1 MTGRHDP
8 TLHPLDRATC
18 LTRLPDGALAGRTD
32 PAYANMVGPFGG
44 LTAAIML
51 NAAMIHPD
59 RLGDPVALTVN
70 YAGAVADGEFRI
82 EAVPMRTNRSTQ
94 HWSIVATQGDQVTTT
109 ATAFFAL
116 RRETWASTETGFPQ
130 VPPAASLPS
139 ADNSAFATWTRCYDM
154 RFVRGPLP
162 RDSGPAEAPD
172 SVSTMWIRDEPPRPI
187 DFVSLAAICD
197 SFFPRVM
204 IRRPRRVP
212 AGTVSITTYFHADS
226 KHLARVGEKHVL
238 ATAHASRFGLGYH
251 DQSAEIWSEG
261 GELLATSHQV
271 VYFKE

>member
-1 MTGRHDP
+1 MT
-8 TLHPLDRATC
+8 
-18 LTRLPDGALAGRTD
+18 
-32 PAYANMVGPFGG
+32 M
-44 LTAAIML
+44 
-51 NAAMIHPD
+51 
-59 RLGDPVALTVN
+59 
-70 YAGAVADGEFRI
+70 
-82 EAVPMRTNRSTQ
+82 
-94 HWSIVATQGDQVTTT
+94 TQGSEVTTT

-130 VPPAASLPS
+130 VPAADSLPRMDS
-139 ADNSAFATWTRCYDM
+139 SAFAQWTKCYDM
-154 RFVRGPLP
+154 RFVKGFWPDGSTPEQEL
-162 RDSGPAEAPD
+162 D
-172 SVSTMWIRDEPPRPI
+172 SVSTLWIRDDPPRPM

-212 AGTVSITTYFHADS
+212 AGTVSLTTYFHADA

-238 ATAHASRFGLGYH
+238 ATARASRFGLGYH

>member
-1 MTGRHDP
+1 MTATSDP
-8 TLHPLDRATC
+8 THPLDRAT
-18 LTRLPDGALAGRTD
+18 RLARNPDGELTGRTE

-44 LTAAIML
+44 VTAAAML
-51 NAAMIHPD
+51 SAALAHPD

-82 EAVPMRTNRSTQ
+82 DVVPMRTNRSTQ
-94 HWSIVATQGDQVTTT
+94 HWSMTMTQGSEVTTT

-130 VPPAASLPS
+130 VPS
-139 ADNSAFATWTRCYDM
+139 ADSLSRMDSSRFAQWTTCYDM
-154 RFVRGPLP
+154 RFVKGFWPDGSRPEQEL
-162 RDSGPAEAPD
+162 D
-172 SVSTMWIRDEPPRPI
+172 SVSTLWIRDDPPRPM

-212 AGTVSITTYFHADS
+212 AGTVSLTTYFHADA
-226 KHLARVGEKHVL
+226 KHLARVGAKHVL
-238 ATAHASRFGLGYH
+238 ATARASRFGLGYH